1 MKAGAGWLV
10 QALLGL
16 YFFFFGWAV
25 GQRQGLLVMPV
36 ATAVCSLVLWGA
48 AAASARFLP
57 RYRCAPPPRPPDRTA
72 PVPRHPSPP
81 GWELCDPVSASGGLL
96 VSAEG
101 AGPLRDEPSAL
112 MQCSAW
118 AVHKIIGAFSSFAA
132 PH

>member
-1 MKAGAGWLV
+1 M

-57 RYRCAPPPRPPDRTA
+57 RYRCAAALRPPRRTA
-72 PVPRHPSPP
+72 PAPRHPPTP
-81 GWELCDPVSASGGLL
+81 RWELCGRVSARGGPLAD
-96 VSAEG
+96 AEMT
-101 AGPLRDEPSAL
+101 GPLRLEPSAL
-112 MQCSAW
+112 MQCPAGL
-118 AVHKIIGAFSSFAA
+118 ITT
-132 PH
+132 